1 MPTFYYHLEQ
11 PLAIDITLITS
22 AFIGFLLSLCVCL
35 GIIKVSARLHFFVD
49 SATSDKPQRFHTD
62 NTSRAGG
69 LGIFV
74 AFLCACTIFFGF
86 DKPIIGLLFGSLIIF
101 LSGLAEDFSSAL
113 SPKLRLLLQCFGAFL
128 ACYTMHAYIS
138 DLSLGFVLPYVAGM
152 LFSIFALVGVTNATN
167 IIDGF
172 NGLASGVCVLIFGAV
187 AIVAYRVQDWD
198 IFHLAILII
207 PAILGFFVL
216 NFPRGR
222 IFLGDGGA
230 YFLGFLAGFLLISLT
245 QNQSNGV
252 SAWFGLSLMIYPV
265 WEVLFSIFRKKVKR
279 GLSPMQPDGVHFH
292 MLIYKRFAKSNAKT
306 SVWILAL
313 YTPFVILSVVFAH
326 QSFVLILLSFVF
338 VVLYQMFYRRL
349 VVFRF

>member
-1 MPTFYYHLEQ
+1 MESYDTLFISALIGFVVS
-11 PLAIDITLITS
+11 LGVCFGIITLS
-22 AFIGFLLSLCVCL
+22 S
-35 GIIKVSARLHFFVD
+35 RLHFFVD

-74 AFLCACTIFFGF
+74 ACVCACVIFFGF
-86 DKPIIGLLFGSLIIF
+86 DKPILGLLFGSLIIF

-128 ACYTMHAYIS
+128 ACYTMHTYIS
-138 DLSLGFVLPYVAGM
+138 DLSIGFQFPYVVGI

-172 NGLASGVCVLIFGAV
+172 NGLASGVCLLIFV
-187 AIVAYRVQDWD
+187 AIAVVAYEVQDWD
-198 IFHLAILII
+198 IFQIAILTTA
-207 PAILGFFVL
+207 AILGFFVL
-216 NFPRGR
+216 NFPYGK

-230 YFLGFLAGFLLISLT
+230 YFLGFLAGFLLVSLT
-245 QNQSNGV
+245 QNTSNGV

-265 WEVLFSIFRKKVKR
+265 WEVLFSIFRKKIKR

-292 MLIYKRFAKSNAKT
+292 MLIYKRLTKGNAKT
-306 SVWILAL
+306 SLWILTL
-313 YTPFVILSVVFAH
+313 YTPFVVLSVVFAH
-326 QSFVLILLSFVF
+326 HSLALIGISLVF
-338 VVLYQMFYRRL
+338 IVFYQLIYKRL
-349 VVFRF
+349 ATFRL

>member
-1 MPTFYYHLEQ
+1 M
-11 PLAIDITLITS
+11 
-22 AFIGFLLSLCVCL
+22 
-35 GIIKVSARLHFFVD
+35 
-49 SATSDKPQRFHTD
+49 
-62 NTSRAGG
+62 
-69 LGIFV
+69 
-74 AFLCACTIFFGF
+74 
-86 DKPIIGLLFGSLIIF
+86 GLLFGSLIIF

-128 ACYTMHAYIS
+128 ACYTMHTYIS

-152 LFSIFALVGVTNATN
+152 FFSIFALVGVTNATN

-172 NGLASGVCVLIFGAV
+172 NGLASGVCILIFGAIAV
-187 AIVAYRVQDWD
+187 VAYRVQDWD

-216 NFPRGR
+216 NFPRGK

-230 YFLGFLAGFLLISLT
+230 YFLGFLAGFLLIALT
-245 QNQSNGV
+245 QNKSNGI

-313 YTPFVILSVVFAH
+313 YIPFVILSVVFAH
-326 QSFVLILLSFVF
+326 QSFVLIALSFVF
-338 VVLYQMFYRRL
+338 VVLYQVFYRRL
-349 VVFRF
+349 VAFRF

>member
-1 MPTFYYHLEQ
+1 M
-11 PLAIDITLITS
+11 AIDITLITS
-22 AFIGFLLSLCVCL
+22 ALIGFLLSLCVCL
-35 GIIKVSARLHFFVD
+35 GIVIVSARLHFFVD

-69 LGIFV
+69 LGIFI
-74 AFLCACTIFFGF
+74 AFLCACAIFFGF
-86 DKPIIGLLFGSLIIF
+86 DKPIMGLLFGSLIIF

-128 ACYTMHAYIS
+128 ACYTMHTYIS

-152 LFSIFALVGVTNATN
+152 LFSIFAIVGVTNATN

-172 NGLASGVCVLIFGAV
+172 NGLASGVCILIFGAI

-216 NFPRGR
+216 NFPRGK

-230 YFLGFLAGFLLISLT
+230 YFLGFLAGFLLIALT
-245 QNQSNGV
+245 QNESNGV

-265 WEVLFSIFRKKVKR
+265 WEVLFSIFRRKR
-279 GLSPMQPDGVHFH
+279 QKAHAMQPDSLHLH
-292 MLIYKRFAKSNAKT
+292 TLIFTYLQRRHSTSANAKT
-306 SVWILAL
+306 SLIITLCVMPFMLISILCYRDTPILIAISICFIIL
-313 YTPFVILSVVFAH
+313 YTLAYR
-326 QSFVLILLSFVF
+326 LIKTSIT
-338 VVLYQMFYRRL
+338 
-349 VVFRF
+349 

>member
-1 MPTFYYHLEQ
+1 M
-11 PLAIDITLITS
+11 AIDITLITS

-35 GIIKVSARLHFFVD
+35 GIVIVSARLHFFVD
-49 SATSDKPQRFHTD
+49 SATSNKPQRFHTD

-69 LGIFV
+69 LGIFI
-74 AFLCACTIFFGF
+74 AFLCACAIFFGF
-86 DKPIIGLLFGSLIIF
+86 DKPIMGLLFGSLIIF

-128 ACYTMHAYIS
+128 ACYTMHTYIS

-152 LFSIFALVGVTNATN
+152 FFSIFALVGVTNATN

-172 NGLASGVCVLIFGAV
+172 NGLASGVCILIFGAIAV
-187 AIVAYRVQDWD
+187 VAYRVQDWD

-216 NFPRGR
+216 NFPRGK

-230 YFLGFLAGFLLISLT
+230 YFLGFLAGFLLIALT
-245 QNQSNGV
+245 QNESNGV

-313 YTPFVILSVVFAH
+313 YMPFVILSVVFAH
-326 QSFVLILLSFVF
+326 QSFVLIALSFVF
-338 VVLYQMFYRRL
+338 VVLYQVFYRRL
-349 VVFRF
+349 VAFRF